1 MVAAHVLLFG
11 RWEEVLMD
19 NHETFQGETHIHT
32 DFKEKITYS
41 DYLELDT
48 LLSSQHLLSD
58 HHDEMLFVTVHHVS
72 EIWMKLIIHELD
84 ASIIDV
90 QADNL
95 SASLK
100 KLARVCQV

>member
-1 MVAAHVLLFG
+1 
-11 RWEEVLMD
+11 MD
-19 NHETFQGETHIHT
+19 KHETFQGETDIHT

-41 DYLELDT
+41 DYLGLDT

-84 ASIIDV
+84 AAIIHL
-90 QADNL
+90 QAHNL
-95 SASLK
+95 SPSLK
-100 KLARVCQV
+100 KLSRVQIPTAHVRTP